1 MKRTTSFAKE
11 RKQMEIRNKKIGFI
25 GFGNMAGAIC
35 DGLLAKKVVEP
46 DNIFACAR
54 DFEKLQAKCE
64 QSGINACAVIDETA
78 AASDI
83 VVIGVL
89 PQQVED
95 IVKKYADALRG
106 KPVVSIAAGIDYAR
120 YISYIGE
127 GFNHISTIP
136 NTPIAIGE
144 GIIVAEATHS
154 LTYDQTELFEGIF
167 GKVAK
172 IEYISSELLSLGG
185 TGAGCAPAFV
195 DVFIEAM
202 ADGLVKNGMSRAQ
215 AYSIVP
221 QMIMGTASYFAKC
234 GRHPGELKDAI
245 CTPGG
250 TTIVGISALEET
262 GFRYSLIHAIDMIM
276 EKKHSWEIP

>member
-1 MKRTTSFAKE
+1 MDVRDKRV
-11 RKQMEIRNKKIGFI
+11 GFI
-25 GFGNMAGAIC
+25 GFGNMAAAIC
-35 DGLLAKKVVEP
+35 DGLLAKKVVDP
-46 DNIFACAR
+46 ANIYASAR
-54 DFEKLQAKCE
+54 DMDKLKAKCE
-64 QSGINACAVIDETA
+64 SRGINACSDAGEA
-78 AASDI
+78 AASSDI

-89 PQQVED
+89 PHQVEAV
-95 IVKKYADALRG
+95 VKGAADALKG
-106 KPVVSIAAGIDYAR
+106 KPLFSIAAGIDYAR
-120 YISYIGE
+120 YISFLGE

-154 LTYDQTELFEGIF
+154 LTGEQVELFEGIF
-167 GKVAK
+167 GQIAR
-172 IEYISSELLSLGG
+172 IEYFSSELLSLGG

-195 DVFIEAM
+195 DIFIEAM
-202 ADGLVKNGMSRAQ
+202 ADGLVKNGMGRAQ

-221 QMIMGTASYFAKC
+221 QMIMGTASYFMKS

-276 EKKHSWEIP
+276 EKKHSL